1 MFFRSVYSKC
11 NSLKCTDIHLSV
23 QISISLLFLN
33 PYLCLKESN
42 SGIFYMKTHIIR
54 RALLALGICSALN
67 MQAQAPHPERIYL
80 SGTGTDY
87 TRTWE
92 FYCSKGQNSGKWKS
106 IEVPSCWELQGFG
119 EYTYGRYYTI
129 KGAKPS
135 DETGIYRYRFLTPD
149 CGKNDRIKLFFDGVM
164 TDAEVWVNGK
174 SAGQIHQGAFYRFSY
189 DITSLLKAEGEN
201 LLEVK
206 VAKQSANKSVNA
218 AERRADWWLYG
229 GIYRPVW
236 LEVVPAVSMEHFI
249 LDARADGS
257 LRASVR
263 TVGNAEGYVLD
274 VSIRGLKDG
283 KPLRTVQG
291 KEQVSCPLSTSG
303 RETEFT
309 CKWSDVKVW
318 NIEAPELYVAR
329 LELKDRSGNVIQVRE
344 ERIGF
349 RTIEFFPQDGI
360 YLNGTRLIVKGIN
373 RHSFSVDGGRTTS
386 ATMSRQDALLIKE
399 MNMNAVRSHYPPD
412 EHFLD
417 MCDSLGLVYIDELS
431 GWHGRYDT
439 ETGAR
444 LIREMVERDV
454 NHPSVI
460 LWSNGNE
467 GGWNTDNDS
476 LFCKYDKFQRR
487 HVIHPWADFDGLDT
501 HHYPAYLTGVARF
514 TNGYKV
520 FMPTEFMH
528 AMYDQGGGAG
538 LRDFWDRWMTNPMFA
553 GGFIWVFC
561 DEAPKRSDRG
571 GVLDSDGSNAPDG
584 VVGPRREKEGS
595 FYAIRSQWSPAQIK
609 PLLITEHF
617 DGSFFVSNEYIYTN
631 LKDCWMTY
639 EVLSCD
645 IPMQGAVSRILAR
658 GEVTLPAL
666 SPGETGKARFS
677 LPASFAEGDVLK
689 LEAFDRDGHR
699 ICDWSFPIRLAN
711 PYFQRHLAQVST
723 GLSGN
728 AVSARNNGKEIV
740 LKSEKVSVTF
750 DAATGM
756 ILRVLSGNT
765 EIPLTNGPVAVGM
778 KMVYQP
784 ASSYV
789 RQDSEEAVFCARYK
803 GGADSIVWRLTSQG
817 LLYMDAVLL
826 NRASGGGGF
835 DDAFMD
841 TEVYNLGL
849 TFSYPERICKGMKW
863 LGRGP
868 YRVWKNRI
876 SGTNYGIWHKDY
888 NNTVTGES
896 YDNLIYPE
904 FKGYHANMYWATFE
918 SDTAPFTVYSRTD
931 GIFYRVF
938 TPEEPKGSAKR
949 TMPEFPEGDIS
960 FLLDI
965 PAICSFKPIEQQGP
979 NSQPGNIR
987 IKKGDEGLRLNL
999 MFDFRKEN

>member
-1 MFFRSVYSKC
+1 
-11 NSLKCTDIHLSV
+11 
-23 QISISLLFLN
+23 
-33 PYLCLKESN
+33 
-42 SGIFYMKTHIIR
+42 MKTHIIR

-164 TDAEVWVNGK
+164 TDAEVRVNGNP
-174 SAGQIHQGAFYRFSY
+174 AGQIHQGAFYRFSY

-263 TVGNAEGYVLD
+263 TTGNAEGHVLA
-274 VSIRGLKDG
+274 VSIRELKDG
-283 KPLRTVQG
+283 KPLRTLQG
-291 KEQVSCPLSTSG
+291 KEQVSCPLATFG

-309 CKWSDVKVW
+309 SKWSDVKVW
-318 NIEAPELYVAR
+318 NTEAPELYVAR

-386 ATMSRQDALLIKE
+386 AAMSRQDALLIKE

-595 FYAIRSQWSPAQIK
+595 FYAIRSQWSPVQIK

-631 LKDCWMTY
+631 LKDCRMTY

-666 SPGETGKARFS
+666 SPGEIGKARFS

-728 AVSARNNGKEIV
+728 TVSARNNGKEIV

-876 SGTNYGIWHKDY
+876 PGTNYGIWHKDY

-896 YDNLIYPE
+896 YDNLVYPE

>member
-1 MFFRSVYSKC
+1 
-11 NSLKCTDIHLSV
+11 
-23 QISISLLFLN
+23 
-33 PYLCLKESN
+33 
-42 SGIFYMKTHIIR
+42 MKTHIIR

-164 TDAEVWVNGK
+164 TDAEVRVNGNP
-174 SAGQIHQGAFYRFSY
+174 AGQIHQGAFYRFSY

-236 LEVVPAVSMEHFI
+236 LEVVPDVSMEHFI

-263 TVGNAEGYVLD
+263 MAGNAEGHVLA

-283 KPLRTVQG
+283 KPLRTLQG
-291 KEQVSCPLSTSG
+291 KEQVSCPLATSG
-303 RETEFT
+303 RETGFT

-386 ATMSRQDALLIKE
+386 AAMSRQDALLIKE

-595 FYAIRSQWSPAQIK
+595 FYAIRSQWSPVQIK

-631 LKDCWMTY
+631 LKDCRMTY

-728 AVSARNNGKEIV
+728 TVSARNNGKEIV

-765 EIPLTNGPVAVGM
+765 EIPLTNGPVAIGM
-778 KMVYQP
+778 KMLYQP

-876 SGTNYGIWHKDY
+876 PGTNYGIWHKDY

-896 YDNLIYPE
+896 YDNLVYPE

>member
-1 MFFRSVYSKC
+1 
-11 NSLKCTDIHLSV
+11 
-23 QISISLLFLN
+23 
-33 PYLCLKESN
+33 
-42 SGIFYMKTHIIR
+42 MKTHIIR

-164 TDAEVWVNGK
+164 TDAEVRVNGNP
-174 SAGQIHQGAFYRFSY
+174 AGQIHQGAFYRFSY

-236 LEVVPAVSMEHFI
+236 LEVVPDVSMEHFI

-263 TVGNAEGYVLD
+263 MAGNAEGHVLA

-283 KPLRTVQG
+283 KPLRTLQG
-291 KEQVSCPLSTSG
+291 KEQVSCPLATSG

-360 YLNGTRLIVKGIN
+360 YLNETRLIVKGIN

-386 ATMSRQDALLIKE
+386 AAMSRQDALLIKE

-595 FYAIRSQWSPAQIK
+595 FYAIRSQWSPVQIK

-631 LKDCWMTY
+631 LKDCRMTY

-677 LPASFAEGDVLK
+677 LPASFVEGDVLK

-728 AVSARNNGKEIV
+728 TVSARNNGKEIV

-778 KMVYQP
+778 KMLYQP

-876 SGTNYGIWHKDY
+876 PGTNYGIWHKDY

-896 YDNLIYPE
+896 YDNLVYPE

>member
-1 MFFRSVYSKC
+1 
-11 NSLKCTDIHLSV
+11 
-23 QISISLLFLN
+23 
-33 PYLCLKESN
+33 
-42 SGIFYMKTHIIR
+42 MKTHIIR

-164 TDAEVWVNGK
+164 TDAEVRVNGNP
-174 SAGQIHQGAFYRFSY
+174 AGQIHQGAFYRFSY
-189 DITSLLKAEGEN
+189 DITSLLKTEGEN

-236 LEVVPAVSMEHFI
+236 LEVVPDVSMEHFI

-263 TVGNAEGYVLD
+263 MAGNAEGHVLA

-283 KPLRTVQG
+283 KPLRTLQG
-291 KEQVSCPLSTSG
+291 KEQVSCPLATSG

-318 NIEAPELYVAR
+318 NTEAPELYVAR

-386 ATMSRQDALLIKE
+386 AAMSRQDALLIKE

-584 VVGPRREKEGS
+584 VVEPRREKEGS
-595 FYAIRSQWSPAQIK
+595 FYAIRSQWSPVQIK

-631 LKDCWMTY
+631 LKDCRMTY

-728 AVSARNNGKEIV
+728 TVSARNNGKEIV

-750 DAATGM
+750 NAATGM

-765 EIPLTNGPVAVGM
+765 EIPLTNGPVAAGM
-778 KMVYQP
+778 KMLYQP

-876 SGTNYGIWHKDY
+876 PGTNYGIWHKDY

-896 YDNLIYPE
+896 YDNLVYPE

>member
-1 MFFRSVYSKC
+1 
-11 NSLKCTDIHLSV
+11 
-23 QISISLLFLN
+23 
-33 PYLCLKESN
+33 
-42 SGIFYMKTHIIR
+42 MKTHIIR

-164 TDAEVWVNGK
+164 TDAEVRVNGNP
-174 SAGQIHQGAFYRFSY
+174 AGQIHQGAFYRFSY

-236 LEVVPAVSMEHFI
+236 LEVVPDVSMEHFI

-263 TVGNAEGYVLD
+263 MAGNAEGHVLA

-283 KPLRTVQG
+283 KPLRTLQG
-291 KEQVSCPLSTSG
+291 KEQVSCPLATSG

-386 ATMSRQDALLIKE
+386 AAMSRQDALLIKE

-584 VVGPRREKEGS
+584 VVEPRREKEGS
-595 FYAIRSQWSPAQIK
+595 FYAIRSQWSPVQIK

-631 LKDCWMTY
+631 LKDCRMTY

-728 AVSARNNGKEIV
+728 TVSARNNGKEIV

-778 KMVYQP
+778 KMLYQP

-876 SGTNYGIWHKDY
+876 PGTNYGIWHKDY

-896 YDNLIYPE
+896 YDNLVYPE

>member
-1 MFFRSVYSKC
+1 
-11 NSLKCTDIHLSV
+11 
-23 QISISLLFLN
+23 
-33 PYLCLKESN
+33 
-42 SGIFYMKTHIIR
+42 MKTHIIR

-149 CGKNDRIKLFFDGVM
+149 CEKNDRIKLFFDGVM

-263 TVGNAEGYVLD
+263 TTGNAEGHVLA
-274 VSIRGLKDG
+274 VSIRELKDG
-283 KPLRTVQG
+283 KPLRTLQG
-291 KEQVSCPLSTSG
+291 KEQVSCPLATFG

-309 CKWSDVKVW
+309 SKWSDVKVW
-318 NIEAPELYVAR
+318 NTEAPELYVAR

-386 ATMSRQDALLIKE
+386 AAMSRQDALLIKE

-595 FYAIRSQWSPAQIK
+595 FYAIRSQWSPVQIK

-631 LKDCWMTY
+631 LKDCRMTY

-728 AVSARNNGKEIV
+728 TVSARNNGKEIV

-778 KMVYQP
+778 TMLCQP
-784 ASSYV
+784 AISYV
-789 RQDSEEAVFCARYK
+789 RQESEEAVFCARYK

-876 SGTNYGIWHKDY
+876 PGTNYGIWHKDY

-896 YDNLIYPE
+896 YDNLVYPE

>member
-1 MFFRSVYSKC
+1 
-11 NSLKCTDIHLSV
+11 
-23 QISISLLFLN
+23 
-33 PYLCLKESN
+33 
-42 SGIFYMKTHIIR
+42 MKTHIIR

-149 CGKNDRIKLFFDGVM
+149 CGKNDRVKLFFDGVM
-164 TDAEVWVNGK
+164 TDAEVRVNGNP
-174 SAGQIHQGAFYRFSY
+174 AGQIHQGAFYRFSY

-236 LEVVPAVSMEHFI
+236 LEVVPDVSMEHFI

-263 TVGNAEGYVLD
+263 TAGNAEGHVLA

-283 KPLRTVQG
+283 KPLRTLQG
-291 KEQVSCPLSTSG
+291 KEQVSCPLATSG
-303 RETEFT
+303 RETGFT

-386 ATMSRQDALLIKE
+386 AAMSRQDALLIKE

-595 FYAIRSQWSPAQIK
+595 FYAIRSQWSPVQIK

-631 LKDCWMTY
+631 LKDCRMTY

-658 GEVTLPAL
+658 GEVMLPAL

-711 PYFQRHLAQVST
+711 PYFQRHLAQVAT

-728 AVSARNNGKEIV
+728 TVSARNNGKEIV

-778 KMVYQP
+778 KMLYQP

-876 SGTNYGIWHKDY
+876 PGTNYGIWHKDY

-896 YDNLIYPE
+896 YDNLVYPE

>member
-236 LEVVPAVSMEHFI
+236 LEVVPAVSVEHFI

-263 TVGNAEGYVLD
+263 MAGNAKGHVLA

-283 KPLRTVQG
+283 KPLRTLQG
-291 KEQVSCPLSTSG
+291 KEQVSCPLATSG

-318 NIEAPELYVAR
+318 NTEAPELYVAR

-386 ATMSRQDALLIKE
+386 AAMSRQDALLIKE

-561 DEAPKRSDRG
+561 DEAPKRFDRG

-595 FYAIRSQWSPAQIK
+595 FYAIRSQWSPVQIK

-631 LKDCWMTY
+631 LKDCRMTY

-728 AVSARNNGKEIV
+728 TVSARNNGKEIV

-876 SGTNYGIWHKDY
+876 PGTNYGIWHKDY

-896 YDNLIYPE
+896 YDNLVYPE

>member
-1 MFFRSVYSKC
+1 
-11 NSLKCTDIHLSV
+11 
-23 QISISLLFLN
+23 
-33 PYLCLKESN
+33 
-42 SGIFYMKTHIIR
+42 MKTHIIR

-164 TDAEVWVNGK
+164 TDAEVRVNGNP
-174 SAGQIHQGAFYRFSY
+174 AGQIHQGAFYRFSY

-236 LEVVPAVSMEHFI
+236 LEVVPDVSMEHFI

-263 TVGNAEGYVLD
+263 MAGNAEGHVLA

-283 KPLRTVQG
+283 KPLRTLQG
-291 KEQVSCPLSTSG
+291 KEQVSCPLATSG

-386 ATMSRQDALLIKE
+386 AAMSRQDALLIKE

-595 FYAIRSQWSPAQIK
+595 FYAIRSQWSPVQIK

-631 LKDCWMTY
+631 LKDCRMTY

-728 AVSARNNGKEIV
+728 TVSARNNGKEIV

-778 KMVYQP
+778 KMLYQP
-784 ASSYV
+784 ANSYV

-876 SGTNYGIWHKDY
+876 PGTNYGIWHKDY

-896 YDNLIYPE
+896 YDNLVYPE

>member
-1 MFFRSVYSKC
+1 
-11 NSLKCTDIHLSV
+11 
-23 QISISLLFLN
+23 
-33 PYLCLKESN
+33 
-42 SGIFYMKTHIIR
+42 MKTHIIR

-164 TDAEVWVNGK
+164 TDAEVRVNGNP
-174 SAGQIHQGAFYRFSY
+174 AGQIHQGAFYRFSY
-189 DITSLLKAEGEN
+189 YITSLLKAEGEN

-236 LEVVPAVSMEHFI
+236 LEVVPDVSMEHFI

-263 TVGNAEGYVLD
+263 MAGNAEGHVLA

-283 KPLRTVQG
+283 KPLRTLQG
-291 KEQVSCPLSTSG
+291 KEQVSCPLATSG

-386 ATMSRQDALLIKE
+386 AAMSRQDALLIKE

-595 FYAIRSQWSPAQIK
+595 FYAIRSQWSPVQIK

-631 LKDCWMTY
+631 LKDCRMTY

-711 PYFQRHLAQVST
+711 PYFQRHLAQVAT

-728 AVSARNNGKEIV
+728 TVSARNNGKEIV

-778 KMVYQP
+778 KMLYQP

-876 SGTNYGIWHKDY
+876 PGTNYGIWHKDY

-896 YDNLIYPE
+896 YDNLVYPE

>member
-236 LEVVPAVSMEHFI
+236 LEVVPAVSVEHFI

-263 TVGNAEGYVLD
+263 MAGNAKGHVLA

-283 KPLRTVQG
+283 KPLRTLQG
-291 KEQVSCPLSTSG
+291 KEQVSCPLATSG

-318 NIEAPELYVAR
+318 NTEAPELYVAR

-386 ATMSRQDALLIKE
+386 AAMSRQDALLIKE

-595 FYAIRSQWSPAQIK
+595 FYAIRSQWSPVQIK

-631 LKDCWMTY
+631 LKDCRMTY

-666 SPGETGKARFS
+666 SPGEIGKARFS

-728 AVSARNNGKEIV
+728 TVSARNNGKEIV

-876 SGTNYGIWHKDY
+876 PGTNYGIWHKDY

-896 YDNLIYPE
+896 YDNLVYPE

>member
-1 MFFRSVYSKC
+1 
-11 NSLKCTDIHLSV
+11 
-23 QISISLLFLN
+23 
-33 PYLCLKESN
+33 
-42 SGIFYMKTHIIR
+42 MKTHIIR

-189 DITSLLKAEGEN
+189 DITSLLKTEGEN

-263 TVGNAEGYVLD
+263 MAGNAKGHVLA

-283 KPLRTVQG
+283 KPLRTLQG
-291 KEQVSCPLSTSG
+291 KEQVSCPFATSG

-318 NIEAPELYVAR
+318 NTEAPELYVAR

-417 MCDSLGLVYIDELS
+417 MCDSLGLVYLDELS

-595 FYAIRSQWSPAQIK
+595 FYAIRSQWSPVQIK

-617 DGSFFVSNEYIYTN
+617 DGSFFISNEYIYTN
-631 LKDCWMTY
+631 LKDCRMTY

-728 AVSARNNGKEIV
+728 TVSARNNGKEIV

-876 SGTNYGIWHKDY
+876 PGTNYGIWHKDY

-896 YDNLIYPE
+896 YDNLVYPE

>member
-1 MFFRSVYSKC
+1 
-11 NSLKCTDIHLSV
+11 
-23 QISISLLFLN
+23 
-33 PYLCLKESN
+33 
-42 SGIFYMKTHIIR
+42 MKTHIIR

-164 TDAEVWVNGK
+164 TDAEVRVNGNP
-174 SAGQIHQGAFYRFSY
+174 AGQIHQGAFYRFSY

-236 LEVVPAVSMEHFI
+236 LEVVPDVSMEHFI

-263 TVGNAEGYVLD
+263 MAGNAEGHVLA

-283 KPLRTVQG
+283 KPLRTLQG
-291 KEQVSCPLSTSG
+291 KEQVSCPLATSG
-303 RETEFT
+303 RETGFT

-386 ATMSRQDALLIKE
+386 AAMSRQDALLIKE

-595 FYAIRSQWSPAQIK
+595 FYAIRSQWSPVQIK

-631 LKDCWMTY
+631 LKDCRMTY

-677 LPASFAEGDVLK
+677 LLASFAEGDVLK

-711 PYFQRHLAQVST
+711 PYFQRHLAQVAT

-728 AVSARNNGKEIV
+728 TVSARNNGKEIV

-778 KMVYQP
+778 KMLYQP

-876 SGTNYGIWHKDY
+876 PGTNYGIWHKDY

-896 YDNLIYPE
+896 YDNLVYPE

>member
-1 MFFRSVYSKC
+1 
-11 NSLKCTDIHLSV
+11 
-23 QISISLLFLN
+23 
-33 PYLCLKESN
+33 
-42 SGIFYMKTHIIR
+42 MKTHIIR

-164 TDAEVWVNGK
+164 TDAEVRVNGNP
-174 SAGQIHQGAFYRFSY
+174 AGQIHQGAFYRFSY
-189 DITSLLKAEGEN
+189 DITSLLKTEGEN

-263 TVGNAEGYVLD
+263 TAGNAEGHVLA

-283 KPLRTVQG
+283 KPLRTLQG
-291 KEQVSCPLSTSG
+291 KEQVSCPLATSG

-386 ATMSRQDALLIKE
+386 AAMSRQDALLIKE

-595 FYAIRSQWSPAQIK
+595 FYAIRSQWSPVQIK

-631 LKDCWMTY
+631 LKDCRMTY

-645 IPMQGAVSRILAR
+645 IPMQGAVFRILAR

-711 PYFQRHLAQVST
+711 PYFQRHLAQVAT

-728 AVSARNNGKEIV
+728 TVSARNNGKEIV

-778 KMVYQP
+778 KMLYQP

-876 SGTNYGIWHKDY
+876 PGTNYGIWHKDY

-896 YDNLIYPE
+896 YDNLVYPE

>member
-1 MFFRSVYSKC
+1 
-11 NSLKCTDIHLSV
+11 
-23 QISISLLFLN
+23 
-33 PYLCLKESN
+33 
-42 SGIFYMKTHIIR
+42 MKTHIIR

-164 TDAEVWVNGK
+164 TDAEVRVNGNP
-174 SAGQIHQGAFYRFSY
+174 AGQIHQGAFYRFSY

-236 LEVVPAVSMEHFI
+236 LEVVPDVSMEHFI

-263 TVGNAEGYVLD
+263 MAGNAEGHVLA

-283 KPLRTVQG
+283 KPLRTLQG
-291 KEQVSCPLSTSG
+291 KEQVSCPLATSG

-386 ATMSRQDALLIKE
+386 AAMSRQDALLIKE

-595 FYAIRSQWSPAQIK
+595 FYAIRSQWSPVQIK

-631 LKDCWMTY
+631 LKDCRMTY

-677 LPASFAEGDVLK
+677 LPASFVEGDVLK

-728 AVSARNNGKEIV
+728 TVSARNNGKEIV

-765 EIPLTNGPVAVGM
+765 EIPLTNGPVAAGM
-778 KMVYQP
+778 KMLYQP

-876 SGTNYGIWHKDY
+876 PGTNYGIWHKDY

-896 YDNLIYPE
+896 YDNLVYPE

>member
-1 MFFRSVYSKC
+1 
-11 NSLKCTDIHLSV
+11 
-23 QISISLLFLN
+23 
-33 PYLCLKESN
+33 
-42 SGIFYMKTHIIR
+42 MKTHIIR

-164 TDAEVWVNGK
+164 TDAEVRVNGNP
-174 SAGQIHQGAFYRFSY
+174 AGQIHQGAFYRFSY

-263 TVGNAEGYVLD
+263 MAGNAEGHVLA

-283 KPLRTVQG
+283 KPLRTLQG
-291 KEQVSCPLSTSG
+291 KEQVSCPLATSG

-318 NIEAPELYVAR
+318 NTEAPELYVAR

-386 ATMSRQDALLIKE
+386 AAMSRQDALLIKE

-561 DEAPKRSDRG
+561 DEAPKRFDRG

-595 FYAIRSQWSPAQIK
+595 FYAIRSQWSPVQIK

-631 LKDCWMTY
+631 LKDCRMTY

-711 PYFQRHLAQVST
+711 PYFQRHLAQLST

-728 AVSARNNGKEIV
+728 TVSARNNGKEIV

-778 KMVYQP
+778 KMLYQP

-896 YDNLIYPE
+896 YDNLVYPE
-904 FKGYHANMYWATFE
+904 FKGYHANMYWATLE

>member
-1 MFFRSVYSKC
+1 
-11 NSLKCTDIHLSV
+11 
-23 QISISLLFLN
+23 
-33 PYLCLKESN
+33 
-42 SGIFYMKTHIIR
+42 MKTHIIR

-149 CGKNDRIKLFFDGVM
+149 CEKNDRIKLFFDGVM

-174 SAGQIHQGAFYRFSY
+174 PAGQIHQGAFYRFSY

-257 LRASVR
+257 LRASVC
-263 TVGNAEGYVLD
+263 TTGNAEGHVLA

-283 KPLRTVQG
+283 KPLRTLQG
-291 KEQVSCPLSTSG
+291 KEQVSCPLATSG

-318 NIEAPELYVAR
+318 NTEAPELYVAR

-386 ATMSRQDALLIKE
+386 AAMSRQDALLIKE

-561 DEAPKRSDRG
+561 DEAPKRFDRG

-595 FYAIRSQWSPAQIK
+595 FYAIRSQWSPVQIK

-631 LKDCWMTY
+631 LKDCRMTY

-658 GEVTLPAL
+658 GEVTLPDL

-728 AVSARNNGKEIV
+728 TVSACNNGKEIV

-778 KMVYQP
+778 KMLYQP

-789 RQDSEEAVFCARYK
+789 RQDSEEAVFSAHYK

-876 SGTNYGIWHKDY
+876 PGTNYGIWHKDY

-896 YDNLIYPE
+896 YDNLVYPE

>member
-1 MFFRSVYSKC
+1 
-11 NSLKCTDIHLSV
+11 
-23 QISISLLFLN
+23 
-33 PYLCLKESN
+33 
-42 SGIFYMKTHIIR
+42 MKTHIIR

-236 LEVVPAVSMEHFI
+236 LEVVPAVSVEHFI

-263 TVGNAEGYVLD
+263 MAGNAKGHVLA

-283 KPLRTVQG
+283 KPLRTLQG
-291 KEQVSCPLSTSG
+291 KEQVSCPLATSG

-318 NIEAPELYVAR
+318 NTEAPELYVAR

-386 ATMSRQDALLIKE
+386 AAMSRQDALLIKE

-595 FYAIRSQWSPAQIK
+595 FYAIRSQWSPVQIK

-631 LKDCWMTY
+631 FKDCRMTY

-728 AVSARNNGKEIV
+728 TVSARNNGKEIV

-876 SGTNYGIWHKDY
+876 PGTNYGIWHKDC

-896 YDNLIYPE
+896 YDNLVYPE

>member
-1 MFFRSVYSKC
+1 
-11 NSLKCTDIHLSV
+11 
-23 QISISLLFLN
+23 
-33 PYLCLKESN
+33 
-42 SGIFYMKTHIIR
+42 MKTHIIR

-67 MQAQAPHPERIYL
+67 MQAQDPHPERIYL

-164 TDAEVWVNGK
+164 TDAEVRVNGNP
-174 SAGQIHQGAFYRFSY
+174 AGQIHQGAFYRFSY

-236 LEVVPAVSMEHFI
+236 LEVVPDVSMEHFI

-263 TVGNAEGYVLD
+263 MAGNAEGHVLA

-283 KPLRTVQG
+283 KPLRTLQG
-291 KEQVSCPLSTSG
+291 KEQVSCPLATSG

-386 ATMSRQDALLIKE
+386 AAMSRQDALLIKE

-595 FYAIRSQWSPAQIK
+595 FYAIRSQWSPVQIK

-631 LKDCWMTY
+631 LKDCRMTY

-728 AVSARNNGKEIV
+728 TVSARNNGKEIV

-778 KMVYQP
+778 KMLYQP

-876 SGTNYGIWHKDY
+876 PGTNYGIWHKDY

-896 YDNLIYPE
+896 YDNLVYPE

>member
-1 MFFRSVYSKC
+1 
-11 NSLKCTDIHLSV
+11 
-23 QISISLLFLN
+23 
-33 PYLCLKESN
+33 
-42 SGIFYMKTHIIR
+42 MKTHIIR

-164 TDAEVWVNGK
+164 TDAEVRVNGNP
-174 SAGQIHQGAFYRFSY
+174 AGQIHQGAFYRFSY

-236 LEVVPAVSMEHFI
+236 LEVVPDVSMEHFI

-263 TVGNAEGYVLD
+263 MAGNAEGHVLA

-283 KPLRTVQG
+283 KPLRTLQG
-291 KEQVSCPLSTSG
+291 KEQVSCPLATSG
-303 RETEFT
+303 RETGFT

-386 ATMSRQDALLIKE
+386 AAMSRQDALLIKE

-595 FYAIRSQWSPAQIK
+595 FYAIRSQWSPVQIK

-631 LKDCWMTY
+631 LKDCRMTY

-711 PYFQRHLAQVST
+711 PYFQRHLAQVSA

-728 AVSARNNGKEIV
+728 AVSARNNGREIV

-756 ILRVLSGNT
+756 ILCVLSGNT

-778 KMVYQP
+778 KMLYQP

-896 YDNLIYPE
+896 YDNLVYPE

>member
-1 MFFRSVYSKC
+1 
-11 NSLKCTDIHLSV
+11 
-23 QISISLLFLN
+23 
-33 PYLCLKESN
+33 
-42 SGIFYMKTHIIR
+42 MKTHIIR

-164 TDAEVWVNGK
+164 TDAEVRVNGNP
-174 SAGQIHQGAFYRFSY
+174 AGQIHQGAFYRFSY

-236 LEVVPAVSMEHFI
+236 LEVVPDVSMEHFI

-263 TVGNAEGYVLD
+263 MAGNAEGHVLA

-283 KPLRTVQG
+283 KPLRTLQG
-291 KEQVSCPLSTSG
+291 KEQVSCPLATSG

-386 ATMSRQDALLIKE
+386 AAMSRQDALLIKE

-595 FYAIRSQWSPAQIK
+595 FYAIRSQWSPVQIK

-631 LKDCWMTY
+631 LKDCRMTY

-677 LPASFAEGDVLK
+677 LLASFAEGDVLK

-711 PYFQRHLAQVST
+711 PYFQRHLAQVAT

-728 AVSARNNGKEIV
+728 TVSARNNGKEIV

-778 KMVYQP
+778 KMLYQP

-876 SGTNYGIWHKDY
+876 PGTNYGIWHKDY

-896 YDNLIYPE
+896 YDNLVYPE

>member
-1 MFFRSVYSKC
+1 
-11 NSLKCTDIHLSV
+11 
-23 QISISLLFLN
+23 
-33 PYLCLKESN
+33 
-42 SGIFYMKTHIIR
+42 MKTHIIR

-164 TDAEVWVNGK
+164 TDAEVRVNGNP
-174 SAGQIHQGAFYRFSY
+174 AGQIHQGAFYRFSY

-236 LEVVPAVSMEHFI
+236 LEVVPDVSMEHFI

-263 TVGNAEGYVLD
+263 MAGNAEGHVLA

-283 KPLRTVQG
+283 KPLRTLQG
-291 KEQVSCPLSTSG
+291 KEQVSCPLATSG
-303 RETEFT
+303 RETGFT

-386 ATMSRQDALLIKE
+386 AAMSRQDALLIKE

-595 FYAIRSQWSPAQIK
+595 FYAIRSQWSPVQIK
-609 PLLITEHF
+609 PLLITEYF

-631 LKDCWMTY
+631 LKDCRMTY

-689 LEAFDRDGHR
+689 LEAFDRDGHC

-728 AVSARNNGKEIV
+728 TVSARNNGKEIV

-778 KMVYQP
+778 KMLYQP

-876 SGTNYGIWHKDY
+876 PGTNYGIWHKDY

-896 YDNLIYPE
+896 YDNLVYPE

>member
-1 MFFRSVYSKC
+1 
-11 NSLKCTDIHLSV
+11 
-23 QISISLLFLN
+23 
-33 PYLCLKESN
+33 
-42 SGIFYMKTHIIR
+42 MKTHIIR

-164 TDAEVWVNGK
+164 TDAEVRVNGNP
-174 SAGQIHQGAFYRFSY
+174 AGQIHQGAFYRFSY

-236 LEVVPAVSMEHFI
+236 LEVVPDVSMEHFI

-263 TVGNAEGYVLD
+263 MAGNAEGHVLA

-283 KPLRTVQG
+283 KPLRTLQG
-291 KEQVSCPLSTSG
+291 KEQVSCTLATSG

-318 NIEAPELYVAR
+318 NTEAPELYVAR

-386 ATMSRQDALLIKE
+386 AAMSRQDALLIKE

-595 FYAIRSQWSPAQIK
+595 FYAIRSQWSPVQIK

-631 LKDCWMTY
+631 LKDCRMTY

-728 AVSARNNGKEIV
+728 TVSARNNGKEIV

-778 KMVYQP
+778 KMLCQP
-784 ASSYV
+784 AISYV

-876 SGTNYGIWHKDY
+876 PGTNYGIWHKDY

-896 YDNLIYPE
+896 YDNLVYPE